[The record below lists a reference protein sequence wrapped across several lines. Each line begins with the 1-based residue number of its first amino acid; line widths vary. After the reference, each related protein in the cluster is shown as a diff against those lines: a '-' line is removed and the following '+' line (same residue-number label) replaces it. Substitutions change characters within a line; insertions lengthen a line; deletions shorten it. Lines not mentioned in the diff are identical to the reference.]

1 MKMICSV
8 CQRPLKYKTENDDP
22 EDLTYEVEPCG
33 NCIDECYNDAFTQGY
48 NDAFTQGYDEAFE
61 SVETED
67 GPESD

>member
-33 NCIDECYNDAFTQGY
+33 NCIDECYNDG
-48 NDAFTQGYDEAFE
+48 FTQGYDEGVE

-67 GPESD
+67 EPESD